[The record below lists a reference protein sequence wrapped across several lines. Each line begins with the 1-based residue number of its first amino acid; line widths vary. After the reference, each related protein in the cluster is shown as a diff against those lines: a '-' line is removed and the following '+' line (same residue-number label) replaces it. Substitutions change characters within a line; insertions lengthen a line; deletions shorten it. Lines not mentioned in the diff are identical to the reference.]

1 MWFIFSVA
9 TFLLWGAA
17 DLFYNRASKPGDKY
31 SHLKIVVMVGLVMGL
46 HAVIY
51 MLVEKLSFSPMS
63 IIRYLPVSSMY
74 ILSMVIGYFGL
85 RYIQLSIS
93 SPVQNSSGAIVAILL
108 LIFFPRPVGALEI
121 AALVM
126 ICGGVFALSLIE
138 KRQENPAKYIRENN
152 IDGKYRT
159 GMLAIAFPIIYC
171 IIDGLGSFADALYLD
186 ELALMAESEALL
198 AYEFTFFICAVISF
212 IFLRFVKKEKFN
224 IFKEKDG
231 GIAAIFETAGQFFYV
246 FALAGNALFVA
257 PIVAS
262 YSIVAVVL
270 SRIFL
275 KEKLSRQ
282 QYIVIGVVLAGI
294 ALLGLADGG

>member
-1 MWFIFSVA
+1 MWFLFSVI
-9 TFLLWGAA
+9 TFLMWGAA
-17 DLFYNRASKPGDKY
+17 DLFYKRASKPGDRY

-46 HAVIY
+46 HAAFY
-51 MLVEKLSFSPMS
+51 MLVEKISFSPIS
-63 IIRYLPVSSMY
+63 IIKYLPVSSMY

-138 KRQENPAKYIRENN
+138 NRQENPARYIRENN
-152 IDGKYRT
+152 VDAKYRT

-171 IIDGLGSFADALYLD
+171 LIDGLGSFADALYLD
-186 ELALMAESEALL
+186 ELALMSESEALL

-224 IFKEKDG
+224 ILREKDAG
-231 GIAAIFETAGQFFYV
+231 VAAVFETAGQFFYV
-246 FALAGNALFVA
+246 FALAGNALFAA

-262 YSIVAVVL
+262 YSIVAVIL

-282 QYIVIGVVLAGI
+282 QYIVIGVVMLGI
-294 ALLGLADGG
+294 AILGFAEGG